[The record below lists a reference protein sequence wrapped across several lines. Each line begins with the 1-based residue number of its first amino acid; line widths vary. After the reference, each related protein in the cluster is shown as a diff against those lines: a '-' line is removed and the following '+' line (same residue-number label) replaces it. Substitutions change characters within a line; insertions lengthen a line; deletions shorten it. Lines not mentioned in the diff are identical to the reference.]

1 MLLNTASILCLAE
14 EAKSVAQPAR
24 AELIKLDWVDMD
36 EKVDKTDEMKHFN
49 W

>member
-1 MLLNTASILCLAE
+1 LEE

-24 AELIKLDWVDMD
+24 AELVKLDWVDMD
-36 EKVDKTDEMKHFN
+36 EKVVKTDEMKHVK